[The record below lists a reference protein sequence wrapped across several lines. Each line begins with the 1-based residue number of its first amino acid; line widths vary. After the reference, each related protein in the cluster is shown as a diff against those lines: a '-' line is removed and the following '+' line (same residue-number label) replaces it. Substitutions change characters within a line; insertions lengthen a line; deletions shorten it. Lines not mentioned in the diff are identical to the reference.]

1 MCSMARN
8 LNPTLVTRE
17 LPSSYE
23 SPSFFPRSHGFMG
36 SLLPLGPPPGPPL
49 QGPRP
54 RGPSFPPEDRVAVS
68 EQASG
73 SRLASASAGLR
84 LASLRLS
91 AGWLDF

>member
-1 MCSMARN
+1 MCSMART

-23 SPSFFPRSHGFMG
+23 SPSFPRSHGFMG
-36 SLLPLGPPPGPPL
+36 SLLPLGPTGPPL

-54 RGPSFPPEDRVAVS
+54 RGPSFPPQDRVAVS

-73 SRLASASAGLR
+73 SRLASASAGW
-84 LASLRLS
+84 AS
-91 AGWLDF
+91 AGSPWAFGWLA